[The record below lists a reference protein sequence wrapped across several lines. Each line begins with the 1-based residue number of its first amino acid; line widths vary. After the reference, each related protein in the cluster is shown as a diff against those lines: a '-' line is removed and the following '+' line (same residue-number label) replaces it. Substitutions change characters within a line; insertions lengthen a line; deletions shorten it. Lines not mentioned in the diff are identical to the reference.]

1 MSTSWLIAGCGN
13 ELPESAWPEGS
24 DTTATEPTRSDDI
37 ATSTSESLL
46 GSTSSEPENTA
57 LPGISA
63 VDANAISR
71 DEFASKFAEAA
82 SSGDSPF
89 TNEQAT
95 CLGEKIYDE
104 VGDERI
110 NELNDELEGDEFP
123 QELVEPVAK
132 AGPECVAAGDLMA
145 DQLGSAGLTAE
156 QADCIVSGINDDP
169 ALNQQ
174 VWDAIAA
181 SAAGDDSKAAE
192 LEGAITKTAT
202 SCVGG

>member
-1 MSTSWLIAGCGN
+1 MLRTNWKLIGGMIALALAVAGCGG
-13 ELPESAWPEGS
+13 GS
-24 DTTATEPTRSDDI
+24 
-37 ATSTSESLL
+37 
-46 GSTSSEPENTA
+46 
-57 LPGISA
+57 ISQ
-63 VDANAISR
+63 
-71 DEFASKFAEAA
+71 DEFASKFADAA

-95 CLGEKIYDE
+95 CLGEKIYEE
-104 VGDERI
+104 VGDDRI

-123 QELVEPVAK
+123 EELVEPVAT

-145 DQLGSAGLTAE
+145 EQLGSAGLTPE
-156 QADCIVSGINDDP
+156 QTDCIVSGINDDP

-181 SAAGDDSKAAE
+181 SAAGDDSKAAD
-192 LEGAITKTAT
+192 LQGAITQTAT